1 MSSKE
6 LLIRELE
13 DLGPLEILQ
22 VRTYLHE
29 LKNQGKKSVEKGAEI
44 DMAAVRK
51 SLSNIKGSMS
61 DFISREREDR
71 I

>member
-6 LLIRELE
+6 ILIKELE

-22 VRTYLHE
+22 VRNYLHE
-29 LKNQGKKSVEKGAEI
+29 LKSYNKKGPAKSAEI
-44 DMAAVRK
+44 DMNAIRR
-51 SLSNIKGSMS
+51 SLSEIKGPMS
-61 DFISREREDR
+61 EFISNEREDR

>member
-6 LLIRELE
+6 LLIKELE

-22 VRTYLHE
+22 VRTYLHK
-29 LKNQGKKSVEKGAEI
+29 LKSYTQKSPPQTTHI
-44 DMAAVRK
+44 DMAALRK
-51 SLSNIKGSMS
+51 SLSQIKGTMS
-61 DFISREREDR
+61 EFISNEREDR

>member
-6 LLIRELE
+6 LLLKELE

-22 VRTYLHE
+22 VRNYLHE
-29 LKNQGKKSVEKGAEI
+29 LKTHTKKTPASDQEI
-44 DMAAVRK
+44 DMDAIRR
-51 SLSNIKGSMS
+51 SLSQIKGSLS
-61 DFISREREDR
+61 DFISSERDDR